1 MTARWNLAP
10 PSICKGVLS
19 ARAVGLTCV
28 CVQAQLAVLR
38 SHAIP
43 RSVVSG
49 PLPPR
54 PAARLPCAPD
64 G

>member
-19 ARAVGLTCV
+19 ARAVGLAFI

-38 SHAIP
+38 SHATP
-43 RSVVSG
+43 LVASG

-54 PAARLPCAPD
+54 PAARIPCAP
-64 G
+64 GS